1 MKKLLSLLFMILVVG
16 FCFADEALEVEENS
30 NSVDL
35 SVLETQNQLLQLL
48 NENQLNQDS
57 LNAIAATNEVIAEEH
72 EAKKEEM
79 EYNKPQ
85 NVIKRNL
92 KNKEGKYIGFG
103 FNLPLQLENLD
114 MDSISKSFE
123 KLNNWGFGFHNIYFG
138 SKWFSIKFE
147 GSLNFIKINN
157 QNELSISFMGYLGLS
172 PFHNRYFYTGL
183 YAGIGLDMI
192 AGYSCFDVA
201 GCGTFAYN
209 ITEKLGIF
217 INVDVAYRVS
227 KSWIDK
233 NEPDPK
239 YNVSDIW
246 KVTPSLGLS
255 FKL

>member
-16 FCFADEALEVEENS
+16 FCFADEALETEENS

-57 LNAIAATNEVIAEEH
+57 LNAIAATNEAIAEKN
-72 EAKKEEM
+72 EAQKAEI
-79 EYNKPQ
+79 EYNKPH

-92 KNKEGKYIGFG
+92 KNREGKYIALG

-123 KLNNWGFGFHNIYFG
+123 KLNNWGFGIHNIHFG
-138 SKWFSIKFE
+138 SKWFSVKFD
-147 GSLNFIKINN
+147 GAFNFIEL
-157 QNELSISFMGYLGLS
+157 NEQKEFSMSIMGYLGLS

-183 YAGIGLDMI
+183 YAGIGLDMV

-201 GCGTFAYN
+201 VCVTFQISLTLYFGSGSFSSIQLLVNLYAAS
-209 ITEKLGIF
+209 TF
-217 INVDVAYRVS
+217 IKTPNFAVILYAKVPHTATS
-227 KSWIDK
+227 KQ
-233 NEPDPK
+233 
-239 YNVSDIW
+239 
-246 KVTPSLGLS
+246 L
-255 FKL
+255 